1 MFKKELP
8 SVTRIMVRT
17 KQREWS
23 PFWFLTGNIR
33 VLVICRVLWSF
44 STSIVYPFFSLYIL
58 ALGGTP
64 AQIGLI
70 NSLGIIAGM
79 FLYPVGGYIADK
91 MGRVKLVGFST
102 YAYAFSHLFFV
113 FANNWHTVALGQFL
127 SNLFLFYSPAMNAL
141 QADSLPPGVRG
152 RGFATIMAI
161 PGSIR
166 IIAPYVGGWI
176 IASYGG
182 GDIGMIRAVRLCWGI
197 AFVVGLFVAT
207 IRLKYL
213 KETIP
218 EDEVS
223 ERLSIR
229 EMPGIVRKSYAG
241 IFESVKWMDSS
252 LRGIVVLEI
261 VSSLFVA
268 MTAPFWVVYAKQ
280 VIGLTPVQWGS
291 ILLLSGALGIAMA
304 FPLGS
309 LVDKLGPRRM
319 ILLAMGFAPTVI
331 FLYLYSGGFYGVA
344 AILCAMS
351 LINGILMPAFST
363 IIANMIPRNR
373 RGRLYSLLGERGVMF
388 SYGNFWGGGFLLF
401 PAAALGSF
409 MGGHIYEIDNTYPWI
424 ILPAAILANFLLAVK
439 YIKEPENA
447 ES

>member
-1 MFKKELP
+1 
-8 SVTRIMVRT
+8 MVVAE
-17 KQREWS
+17 QRRRS

-33 VLVICRVLWSF
+33 VLVVCRVLWSF

-79 FLYPVGGYIADK
+79 FLYPVGGHIADR

-102 YAYAFSHLFFV
+102 YAYALSHLFFV
-113 FANNWHTVALGQFL
+113 FANNWQAVALGQFL
-127 SNLFLFYSPAMNAL
+127 SNLFLFYSPALNAL

-176 IASYGG
+176 IAAYGG
-182 GDIGMIRAVRLCWGI
+182 GDLGMIRAVRLCWGV
-197 AFVVGLFVAT
+197 AFIVGLLVAT
-207 IRLKYL
+207 IRLKFL
-213 KETIP
+213 RETIP
-218 EDEVS
+218 KDEVS
-223 ERLSIR
+223 DSLSLREIPRIIR
-229 EMPGIVRKSYAG
+229 EAYSG
-241 IFESVKWMDSS
+241 IFESLRWMDSS
-252 LRGIVVLEI
+252 LWGIVVVEI

-291 ILLLSGALGIAMA
+291 ILLLSGALGIFMA

-309 LVDKLGPRRM
+309 IVDKVGPRRM
-319 ILLAMGFAPTVI
+319 ILAAMGAAPVVI
-331 FLYLYSGGFYGVA
+331 LLYLFSGGFYGVA

-351 LINGILMPAFST
+351 LINGMLMPAFST

-409 MGGHIYEIDNTYPWI
+409 IGGHIYEIDNTYPWI
-424 ILPAAILANFLLAVK
+424 ILPASILVNFLLAVK